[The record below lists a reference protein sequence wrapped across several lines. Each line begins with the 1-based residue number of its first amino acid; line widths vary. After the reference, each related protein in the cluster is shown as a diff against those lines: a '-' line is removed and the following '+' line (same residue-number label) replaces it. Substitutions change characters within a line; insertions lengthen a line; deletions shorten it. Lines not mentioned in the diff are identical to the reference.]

1 MGEKADA
8 ADEAGE
14 VQGGCKRCIGTQN
27 PAEGI
32 KQQHAEKPRA
42 AQAARY
48 ASLRQRFE
56 VIVVGVI
63 DDLAVIEGF
72 VGREN
77 GLERAKTRACP
88 RMIEENAPGVRA
100 HGGALPGGHLERLQ
114 RGKSLKDFIRAEPG
128 DQYAQ
133 LHRKT
138 DDPAARGGEKQG
150 ADGQHTKKPHEKPAL
165 PADLTEHQRYQGH
178 GDHQFG
184 KSREVVAV
192 YVRTEGNPAIAHL
205 AEPVELPV
213 ERQVLQDAEY
223 GHQESE
229 ADDKPDEAA
238 PILDGL
244 EDLGRQEEKNQA
256 G

>member
-1 MGEKADA
+1 MRSLVCCGVSRTACARLGGARTSIPSRAFVTKHHVNAPRLAGCMRMNDPRVDYTSRTEMSIKDLHGVGEVVPGRGLGVVLARQVCYQISQQKEEQKICGNVQVEVHHAMGEKADA

-27 PAEGI
+27 PAGGI
-32 KQQHAEKPRA
+32 KQQHTEKPRA

-56 VIVVGVI
+56 VVVVGVI
-63 DDLAVIEGF
+63 DELAVIEGF

-128 DQYAQ
+128 DQ
-133 LHRKT
+133 
-138 DDPAARGGEKQG
+138 
-150 ADGQHTKKPHEKPAL
+150 
-165 PADLTEHQRYQGH
+165 
-178 GDHQFG
+178 
-184 KSREVVAV
+184 
-192 YVRTEGNPAIAHL
+192 
-205 AEPVELPV
+205 
-213 ERQVLQDAEY
+213 
-223 GHQESE
+223 
-229 ADDKPDEAA
+229 
-238 PILDGL
+238 
-244 EDLGRQEEKNQA
+244 
-256 G
+256 